1 MLQPQSVLAVERPTN
16 IINHRETYYK
26 DLSVS
31 DMSVFGRVGLI
42 GSVGPM
48 DWCGPKPKS
57 TSEWDLVHRLMVVVL
72 LGAVSGT

>member
-1 MLQPQSVLAVERPTN
+1 MLLPLSVLAVERPTN

-42 GSVGPM
+42 GSVGTM
-48 DWCGPKPKS
+48 DCGTK
-57 TSEWDLVHRLMVVVL
+57 
-72 LGAVSGT
+72 